1 MIQSKPTITVVS
13 ASHYSCTSVYK
24 VLRGKTTYWVQY
36 SEKLPPYVSQ
46 RYFSKLGRSGE
57 RRLPDGKVRDDL
69 LTAIEAYKAQPL
81 RKRLC
86 TPMTV
91 GEAAIAAST
100 VR

>member
-1 MIQSKPTITVVS
+1 MTMPAITVVS

-69 LTAIEAYKAQPL
+69 LTAIEACKAQPL
-81 RKRLC
+81 RERLC
-86 TPMTV
+86 TPMTIGQTSIELAKV
-91 GEAAIAAST
+91 F
-100 VR
+100 